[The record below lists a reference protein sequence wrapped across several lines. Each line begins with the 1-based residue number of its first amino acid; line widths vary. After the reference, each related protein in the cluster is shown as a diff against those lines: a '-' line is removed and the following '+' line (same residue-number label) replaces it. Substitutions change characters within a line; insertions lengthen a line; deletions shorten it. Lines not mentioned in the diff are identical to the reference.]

1 MKKYAIF
8 AISFI
13 LLFTLFFGA
22 FEVLSGMILTSMY
35 TPNVGGAWSSVAN
48 LPQEIIVQ
56 SSQNPFI
63 LTSIIAF
70 FAATIAYFVPTK
82 VLNKT
87 SN

>member
-1 MKKYAIF
+1 MKKYAVF

-13 LLFTLFFGA
+13 LLFTLFLGV

-35 TPNVGGAWSSVAN
+35 TPNVEEAWSSVAN

-56 SSQNPFI
+56 SSQSPFL
-63 LTSIIAF
+63 LTLIVAF
-70 FAATIAYFVPTK
+70 FSATIAYFVPRK